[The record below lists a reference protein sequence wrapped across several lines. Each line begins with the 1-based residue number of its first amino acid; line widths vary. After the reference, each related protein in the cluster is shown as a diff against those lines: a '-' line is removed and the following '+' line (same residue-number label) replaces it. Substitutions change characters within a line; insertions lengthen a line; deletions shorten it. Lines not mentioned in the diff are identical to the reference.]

1 MAVIQIFS
9 LSTIIS
15 VMQWVSVSVG
25 FAWSVLF
32 LVRNL
37 YPVLNRADAQTSRLL
52 LIGIVAA
59 HAGLAIAVK
68 FVFFRYSLPSVE
80 VDRRFKNMPAPPS

>member
-1 MAVIQIFS
+1 VAIIQIVSLSAVIS
-9 LSTIIS
+9 A
-15 VMQWVSVSVG
+15 VQWVSVMVG

-37 YPVLNRADAQTSRLL
+37 YPVLNRAEVQTSRLL

-68 FVFFRYSLPSVE
+68 FVFFRQPPPDDAPDS
-80 VDRRFKNMPAPPS
+80 RFKHLEDLGD

>member
-1 MAVIQIFS
+1 
-9 LSTIIS
+9 
-15 VMQWVSVSVG
+15 MQWVSVSVG

-68 FVFFRYSLPSVE
+68 FVFFKSSLLQYE
-80 VDRRFKNMPAPPS
+80 ADE

>member
-1 MAVIQIFS
+1 
-9 LSTIIS
+9 
-15 VMQWVSVSVG
+15 MQWVSVSLG

-52 LIGIVAA
+52 LIGIVGA

-68 FVFFRYSLPSVE
+68 FVFFRS
-80 VDRRFKNMPAPPS
+80 PPCQD

>member
-1 MAVIQIFS
+1 LVAIIQIFS
-9 LSTIIS
+9 LSAIIS

-25 FAWSVLF
+25 FAWSALF

-37 YPVLNRADAQTSRLL
+37 YPVLSRADAQTSRLL
-52 LIGIVAA
+52 LVGIIAA

-68 FVFFRYSLPSVE
+68 FVFFR
-80 VDRRFKNMPAPPS
+80 FKALEPEP

>member
-1 MAVIQIFS
+1 
-9 LSTIIS
+9 
-15 VMQWVSVSVG
+15 MQWVSVSVG

-68 FVFFRYSLPSVE
+68 FVFFRSPFHASIRLTN
-80 VDRRFKNMPAPPS
+80 RFKEMEP